1 MMPNVGKELVPAL
14 QKALADYI
22 HFSETS
28 APTDVKEFNA
38 FHNACKA
45 ALLHIALLVKLT
57 QKETNQIPD
66 EPNLFSLLNQAK
78 KDLQNDDDIS
88 GICLDLG

>member
-1 MMPNVGKELVPAL
+1 MMSKVGKELVPAL

-22 HFSETS
+22 HFSKAA
-28 APTDVKEFNA
+28 APTDLKEFNA

-57 QKETNQIPD
+57 QKEAPEATS
-66 EPNLFSLLNQAK
+66 EPTLFSLLNQAK
-78 KDLQNDDDIS
+78 KDLKNDDDFS